1 MTTIEHRLPPDYR
14 AASLRADARAGL
26 TATPKSLPPK
36 WFYDAQGSALFEK
49 ITELPEY
56 YPTRAERS
64 ILRTV
69 APSVAAISGA
79 AALVELGSGS
89 SDKTR
94 LLLSALRDAG
104 TLRQYVPVDVSE
116 SALTLAGDALAA
128 EYPGLAVHAVVADFE
143 QYLGVG
149 PEAGR
154 GSGDGPRLLA
164 FLGSTIGNMIPAERA
179 VFLRRVRSQLR
190 PGDSFLLGTDLVKDP
205 AVLVAAYDDAAGV
218 TAAFNK
224 NVLAV
229 LNAELGADFDLDAF
243 EHVAL
248 WDPEREWIEMRL
260 RTAEPQSVSV
270 RNLGLTVPFAAGEEM
285 RTEVSAKFR
294 EDGVRRELAAAGLSM
309 KSWWTDQDGQFGL
322 SLSYL
327 SE

>member
-1 MTTIEHRLPPDYR
+1 
-14 AASLRADARAGL
+14 
-26 TATPKSLPPK
+26 
-36 WFYDAQGSALFEK
+36 
-49 ITELPEY
+49 
-56 YPTRAERS
+56 
-64 ILRTV
+64 
-69 APSVAAISGA
+69 
-79 AALVELGSGS
+79 
-89 SDKTR
+89 
-94 LLLSALRDAG
+94 
-104 TLRQYVPVDVSE
+104 
-116 SALTLAGDALAA
+116 
-128 EYPGLAVHAVVADFE
+128 
-143 QYLGVG
+143 
-149 PEAGR
+149 
-154 GSGDGPRLLA
+154 
-164 FLGSTIGNMIPAERA
+164 
-179 VFLRRVRSQLR
+179 
-190 PGDSFLLGTDLVKDP
+190 
-205 AVLVAAYDDAAGV
+205 VLVAAYDDSAGV

-270 RNLGLTVPFAAGEEM
+270 RDLSLTVPFAAGEEM

-294 EDGVRRELAAAGLSM
+294 EGGVRRELADAGLSM